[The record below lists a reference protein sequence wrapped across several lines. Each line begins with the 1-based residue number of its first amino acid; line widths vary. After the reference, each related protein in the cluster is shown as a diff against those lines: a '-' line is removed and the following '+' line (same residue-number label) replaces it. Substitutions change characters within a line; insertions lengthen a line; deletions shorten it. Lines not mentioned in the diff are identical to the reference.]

1 MGYIEHTS
9 KKTDLMI
16 IFFKKNIIIVQKLRY
31 KLYNIHFSVILIH
44 VSITNSPVFTRAF
57 PLLFLF
63 LTAL

>member
-1 MGYIEHTS
+1 
-9 KKTDLMI
+9 
-16 IFFKKNIIIVQKLRY
+16 
-31 KLYNIHFSVILIH
+31 LYNIHFSVILIH